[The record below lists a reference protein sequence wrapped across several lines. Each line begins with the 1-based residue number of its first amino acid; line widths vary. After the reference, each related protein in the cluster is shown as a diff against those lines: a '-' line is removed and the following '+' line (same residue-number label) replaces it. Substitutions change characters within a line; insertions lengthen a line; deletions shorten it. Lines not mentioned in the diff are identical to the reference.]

1 MHTTTY
7 EEPIGTTGTP
17 LGRSEQ
23 IVVALLAVAA
33 VTAAATLLIPG
44 TVRGPEVMK
53 GSAHGTALIMLVVA
67 VPTAAVS
74 LALLRRG
81 LAQASLTLLGG
92 VIFILYNGV
101 LLIFNTPFNRLFF
114 LNVAT
119 LSLAV
124 CAIVAILAHTDVT
137 ALGERFLPGVPAV
150 GISVF
155 CLVVAALNALAWL
168 AQTVPAVLSS
178 DPPAFLDG
186 TGVTT
191 NPIFV
196 LDLGF
201 SLPLL
206 AVGAIWL
213 WQRRPWGYLIVGAM
227 LTMFVIEC
235 LSIAT
240 DQWFGHSADPTSPV
254 ASSTMSPVFVV
265 LAAVTM
271 IPLGFMLR
279 GTDQHGT

>member
-1 MHTTTY
+1 M
-7 EEPIGTTGTP
+7 
-17 LGRSEQ
+17 
-23 IVVALLAVAA
+23 ALLAVAT

-44 TVRGPEVMK
+44 ILRGPEVMK
-53 GSAHGTALIMLVVA
+53 GSARGTALIMLAVA

-74 LALLRRG
+74 LARLRRG
-81 LAQASLTLLGG
+81 FARATLTLLGAL
-92 VIFILYNGV
+92 IFILYNSV

-124 CAIVAILAHTDVT
+124 CAIVAVLAHTDVT
-137 ALGERFLPGVPAV
+137 ALGDRFLPGIPAV
-150 GISVF
+150 GIAVF

-168 AQTVPAVLSS
+168 AQTVPAVLSA
-178 DPPAFLDG
+178 DPPAFLEG

-206 AVGAIWL
+206 TVGAIWL

-240 DQWFGHSADPTSPV
+240 DQWFGHIADPASPV
-254 ASSTMSPVFVV
+254 ASSTLSPAFVV
-265 LAAVTM
+265 VAALTM
-271 IPLGFMLR
+271 IPLWFILR
-279 GTDQHGT
+279 GADHHPADT